1 MDGARKQMANN
12 NDNSRDESQALC
24 VVYKI
29 THALDMF
36 VEFDPLYNWYSMKSL
51 CSDESIDK
59 SRLVELYGDCHL
71 RLNIFMSIDRLLYCL
86 LHSETIFIP
95 LKKCLDAG
103 LYTRAIDNPFYGLSE
118 EEAAIK
124 ADLYGVGL

>member
-1 MDGARKQMANN
+1 MT
-12 NDNSRDESQALC
+12 NSNKDASQVLHI
-24 VVYKI
+24 VYKI

-36 VEFDPLYNWYSMKSL
+36 VELDPLYGWYSLKSL

-59 SRLVELYGDCHL
+59 SRLVELYGDYHL

-86 LHSETIFIP
+86 LHSEAIFVP
-95 LKKCLDAG
+95 LKKSLGAG
-103 LYTRAIDNPFYGLSE
+103 LYTRAIDNPFYGLSK

-124 ADLYGVGL
+124 ADLYDAGLWHAGK